1 MQKLSIYN
9 DIKTRIIPG
18 LATNHQIV
26 SMPNWTWFWLDD
38 FMKRNKIDNFDHMYQ
53 SLEQKLG
60 QGYDLSNDN
69 LTETLKH
76 IAEIHEE
83 YSMRQLHN
91 LANDNGIEGPQG
103 QHFISKILPL
113 RNKKTKTV
121 KKPYQLARVY
131 KLFKFVP
138 CATTSDA
145 VWRRK
150 NRVNTS
156 RVS

>member
-1 MQKLSIYN
+1 MQNLSIYN

-18 LATNHQIV
+18 LSTNHQIV

-38 FMKRNKIDNFDHMYQ
+38 FMKRNKIDNFDHMYNTLKQ
-53 SLEQKLG
+53 RFGSQHK
-60 QGYDLSNDN
+60 LSNDN
-69 LTETLKH
+69 LTDTLKN

-103 QHFISKILPL
+103 QHFMSKILPL
-113 RNKKTKTV
+113 RNKKKRIRRS
-121 KKPYQLARVY
+121 YQLPRIY
-131 KLFKFVP
+131 KLFSFIP

-145 VWRRK
+145 IWRRK
-150 NRVNTS
+150 NRANTS